1 MSVSLDLEH
10 IMKIHS
16 LFLAVLLGAWG
27 CNNQQPANNATENGS
42 ANPAENTTSSNQPAS
57 KQSEETD
64 NPEIVAPEKPAVKVT
79 HVISGEEVYYL
90 DGPQQMR
97 PPDGKF
103 PAGTRVE
110 LVQDSGS
117 YSMVVSED
125 GIRAYV
131 STGAL
136 KPIE

>member
-1 MSVSLDLEH
+1 
-10 IMKIHS
+10 MKTHL
-16 LFLAVLLGAWG
+16 LFLVVLLGAWG
-27 CNNQQPANNATENGS
+27 CNNQEPAGNSTENK
-42 ANPAENTTSSNQPAS
+42 PAEPAADENNPGQSASEQSSDAN
-57 KQSEETD
+57 

-110 LVQDSGS
+110 LVQNSGS

-131 STGAL
+131 STGSL

>member
-1 MSVSLDLEH
+1 
-10 IMKIHS
+10 MKTHL
-16 LFLAVLLGAWG
+16 LFLVVLLGAWG
-27 CNNQQPANNATENGS
+27 CNNQQPAGNSTES
-42 ANPAENTTSSNQPAS
+42 KPAEPATDENNPGQSAAEQPGDAN
-57 KQSEETD
+57 
-64 NPEIVAPEKPAVKVT
+64 NPEIEAPEKPAVKVT